1 MLELYHYPFTAMGSD
16 CNLYLYS
23 TDASHAEETAQA
35 AAAEVIRIEQRY
47 SRYSTDSVLSEIN
60 RAAQRGESATLDE
73 ETALLTDYAF
83 VCHQK
88 SGGLFD
94 ITSGVLR
101 KAWDFSSDT
110 LDTLPAQSAIDALLP
125 KVGMGKIAWEPP
137 RLTFTVSGMELDF
150 GGIGKEYASDRAAEV
165 CVARGITGG
174 LVNLGGDITIIG
186 PHPGPLPW
194 VIDITDPHRPE
205 AHLGNVELFGGALAS
220 SGDYERCI
228 VIHGKR
234 YSHIINP
241 VTGWPVRGL
250 AAVSVIA
257 DRCIAAGSLCTIAML
272 KGAEGIQWLAQ
283 TANVPYLWVDDEGNR
298 GGPMPLLPP
307 ENAE

>member
-16 CNLYLYS
+16 CSLYLYS
-23 TDASHAEETAQA
+23 TGASHAEETAHA

-47 SRYSTDSVLSEIN
+47 SRYNPDSILSEIN
-60 RAAQRGESATLDE
+60 RAAKRGGSATLDE

-83 VCHQK
+83 ACHQK

-94 ITSGVLR
+94 ITSGILR

-110 LDTLPAQSAIDALLP
+110 IDTLPAQATIDALLP
-125 KVGMGKIAWEPP
+125 KVGMEKIMWEPP

-165 CVARGITGG
+165 CATRGITGG
-174 LVNLGGDITIIG
+174 LVDLGGDITIIG
-186 PHPGPLPW
+186 PHPGALPW
-194 VIDITDPHRPE
+194 VIGITDPHRPG
-205 AHLGNVELFGGALAS
+205 AHLGNVELLEGALAS

-228 VIHGKR
+228 VIEGKR

-250 AAVSVIA
+250 SAVSVTA
-257 DRCIAAGSLCTIAML
+257 DRCIAAGSLCTITML
-272 KGAEGIQWLAQ
+272 KGAAGIQWLAE
-283 TANVPYLWVDDEGNR
+283 TATVPYLWVDDEGNR
-298 GGPMPLLPP
+298 GGTLPLLPP
-307 ENAE
+307 NDAA

>member
-16 CNLYLYS
+16 CNFYLYS
-23 TDASHAEETAQA
+23 TDASHAEKTAQA

-47 SRYSTDSVLSEIN
+47 SRYSSDSVLSEIN
-60 RAAQRGESATLDE
+60 RAALRGGSATLDE

-83 VCHQK
+83 ACHQK

-101 KAWDFSSDT
+101 KAWDFSSDARA
-110 LDTLPAQSAIDALLP
+110 TLPTQSTIDALLP

-137 RLTFTVSGMELDF
+137 RLTFTVPGMELDF

-165 CVARGITGG
+165 CIARGITGG
-174 LVNLGGDITIIG
+174 LVDLGGDITIIG

-194 VIDITDPHRPE
+194 IIGITNPHLSG
-205 AHLGNVELFGGALAS
+205 AHLGNVELFEGALAS

-228 VIHGKR
+228 VIDGKR
-234 YSHIINP
+234 YNHIINP
-241 VTGWPVRGL
+241 ITGWPARGL
-250 AAVSVIA
+250 TAMSVIA

-272 KGAEGIQWLAQ
+272 KGAEGIQWLAE
-283 TANVPYLWVDDEGNR
+283 TATTPYLWVDDEGNR

-307 ENAE
+307 DDAA